1 MYPVMNPSIDFLK
14 KTLLDVLS
22 RLHQTGFNVLIVIA
36 TNNVTNRKIYRLLTR
51 KTDEGLEHDPIMKHP
66 YDPDGQLIL
75 RFSFFVLIFESCP
88 I

>member
-1 MYPVMNPSIDFLK
+1 M
-14 KTLLDVLS
+14 TL
-22 RLHQTGFNVLIVIA
+22 QTGFHVLIVIA

-75 RFSFFVLIFESCP
+75 RYHPYITSEKGLGSGLVGSARLQSFSRFSKR
-88 I
+88 